1 MTTVTNDQEDENSRA
16 RPKSEIETN
25 VDAAFPVSV
34 TSKISSIGLYALQF
48 VLLMGAMA
56 IFFKGT
62 IAEARYI
69 PSSSMLPTL
78 QINDRVLVEK
88 ITHPLLGRKYER
100 GDIVVFYP
108 PEIENGCPDNGLLGR
123 FIPLL
128 PENPPAFIKRV
139 IGLPGDRIEIKRH
152 VGVFIN
158 GELLDESAYV
168 KTRPNYNL
176 KALGDIGGYSR
187 DGQPVMP
194 FPHSGEPIVVPENQL
209 FVLGDNRNA
218 SADSHVWGFAEQNRI
233 VGRACCVFWKDAW
246 IQNLCAKL
254 PSPFKGLGHGYL
266 RNYTQ
271 SLDDHRE

>member
-1 MTTVTNDQEDENSRA
+1 MSTVTNDQEDENSKA
-16 RPKSEIETN
+16 HSSSENETDGN
-25 VDAAFPVSV
+25 PAIPALGS
-34 TSKISSIGLYALQF
+34 SKINSVGYAALQF

-152 VGVFIN
+152 VGVFVN

-168 KTRPNYNL
+168 KTQCNYNL
-176 KALGDIGGYSR
+176 KTLGDIGGYSR

-194 FPHSGEPIVVPENQL
+194 FPHSGEPIVVPENEF

-218 SADSHVWGFAEQNRI
+218 SADSHVWGFAEQNRV

-254 PSPFKGLGHGYL
+254 PNPFKG
-266 RNYTQ
+266 
-271 SLDDHRE
+271 